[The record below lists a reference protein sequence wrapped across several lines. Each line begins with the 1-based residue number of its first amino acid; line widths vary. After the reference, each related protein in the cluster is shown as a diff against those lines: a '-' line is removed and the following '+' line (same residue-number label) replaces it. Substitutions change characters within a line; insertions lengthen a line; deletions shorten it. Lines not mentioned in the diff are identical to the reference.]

1 MKTITGKIIITLFI
15 ISLYSRLFATVNEFE
30 PKNSASSQGIIE
42 RLYFISYFHLRYSVI
57 DNDPSNKVNE
67 NHLSLRRFKLIA
79 DWKLS
84 NTLQFCSQFIY
95 KTNNYSGTDD
105 RVYLQHAFIKLL
117 FFKSLNFKI
126 GQFKPPFGWERF
138 QSDFI
143 IPVVERSQAINRLI
157 PNGSL
162 GQSFVRDYGM
172 QCFGKLSSLFQYE
185 FAVMAGSGAHTNLSD
200 KNAPLLVGRLG
211 FNKKFKEPL
220 FKKSVQ
226 LSLQLAHSRRWDSD
240 NNFVKQILGCDKNIF
255 QHFRGR
261 DNRFDYAIAVDT
273 HRSRLAAEYVS
284 AEYLPDDNGQAKIQ
298 AGGWFLEHSC
308 FLMDNWQYVIK
319 YEHFDPDRDKNNRH
333 DLAWFTVGLDYYF
346 NKNHSR
352 LMLNYIH
359 KNEARDELKNDMV
372 VMQLQYFLLGK
383 I

>member
-1 MKTITGKIIITLFI
+1 MKKLIITLFL
-15 ISLYSRLFATVNEFE
+15 ISFYSHLWAAANNTAFIEPNDPVSSPGLF
-30 PKNSASSQGIIE
+30 E
-42 RLYFISYFHLRYSVI
+42 RLHFTSYFHLRYSFLE
-57 DNDPSNKVNE
+57 NDPDNKINE
-67 NHLSLRRFKLIA
+67 DHWSLRRFKLLA

-84 NTLQFCSQFIY
+84 NTLQFYSQFIY
-95 KTNNYSGTDD
+95 KTSNYSGTDD
-105 RVYLQHAFIKLL
+105 RIYLQHAFMKL
-117 FFKSLNFKI
+117 FFIKPLNFKL

-138 QSDFI
+138 QSDFKLPAI
-143 IPVVERSQAINRLI
+143 ERSQAIDRLI

-162 GQSFVRDYGM
+162 GESFVRDYGM
-172 QCFGKLSSLFQYE
+172 QCFGKLSSPFQYE

-240 NNFVKQILGCDKNIF
+240 NNFAKQIPGCDKNMF
-255 QHFRGR
+255 RHFRGR
-261 DNRFDYAIAVDT
+261 DNRFDYAIAVNAG
-273 HRSRLAAEYVS
+273 SSQFAAEYLS
-284 AEYLPDDNGQAKIQ
+284 AQFLPDDKGSAKIR

-319 YEHFDPDRDKNNRH
+319 YEHFDPDRDKNNKH

-346 NKNHSR
+346 NKNHGR